1 VDRLEDG
8 DGAGERNG
16 PPPALARPYSWTEGR
31 TEPAVEI
38 AIEARVVSTAEGR
51 DLPPRLT
58 SAAWTITQLCL
69 QPRSVAELAAYLSV
83 PLGVVKVLVAD
94 LVSEG
99 MVHVEATL
107 APDADDA
114 ERRELIERVLS
125 GLRAK

>member
-1 VDRLEDG
+1 MSGTEDG
-8 DGAGERNG
+8 ER
-16 PPPALARPYSWTEGR
+16 PSPALARPYSWTEGR
-31 TEPAVEI
+31 TEPTVDIAV
-38 AIEARVVSTAEGR
+38 EARVVTTPAGR
-51 DLPPRLT
+51 DLPPSLT

-69 QPRSVAELAAYLSV
+69 RPRSVAELAAYLAV

-94 LVSEG
+94 LLAEG

-107 APDADDA
+107 ARDADDA

>member
-1 VDRLEDG
+1 VVDVNDQADR
-8 DGAGERNG
+8 AG

-31 TEPAVEI
+31 TQPSVDIAV
-38 AIEARVVSTAEGR
+38 EARVVTTPAGR

-69 QPRSVAELAAYLSV
+69 QPRSVAELGAYLAV
-83 PLGVVKVLVAD
+83 PLGVVRVLVAD
-94 LVSEG
+94 LVAEG
-99 MVHVEATL
+99 LVHVEATL
-107 APDADDA
+107 AHDADDA

>member
-1 VDRLEDG
+1 MGEG
-8 DGAGERNG
+8 DERAA

-31 TEPAVEI
+31 TEPAVDI
-38 AIEARVVSTAEGR
+38 AIEARVVTTAAGR

-69 QPRSVAELAAYLSV
+69 QPRSVAELAAYLAV

-94 LVSEG
+94 LLADG

-107 APDADDA
+107 APDADLA
-114 ERRELIERVLS
+114 ERRDLIERVLS

>member
-1 VDRLEDG
+1 VGEGDDR
-8 DGAGERNG
+8 AA

-31 TEPAVEI
+31 TEPAVDI
-38 AIEARVVSTAEGR
+38 AIEARVVTTPAGR

-69 QPRSVAELAAYLSV
+69 RPRSVAELAAYLAV

-94 LVSEG
+94 LLADG

-107 APDADDA
+107 APDANTA
-114 ERRELIERVLS
+114 VRRELIERVLS

>member
-1 VDRLEDG
+1 MVDVNDQADR
-8 DGAGERNG
+8 AG

-31 TEPAVEI
+31 TQPSVDIAV
-38 AIEARVVSTAEGR
+38 EARVVTTPAGR

-69 QPRSVAELAAYLSV
+69 QPRSVAELGAYLAV
-83 PLGVVKVLVAD
+83 PLGVVRVLVAD
-94 LVSEG
+94 LVAEG
-99 MVHVEATL
+99 LVHVEATL
-107 APDADDA
+107 AHDADDA

>member
-1 VDRLEDG
+1 MGEGDDR
-8 DGAGERNG
+8 AA

-31 TEPAVEI
+31 TEPAVDI
-38 AIEARVVSTAEGR
+38 AIEARVVTTPAGR

-69 QPRSVAELAAYLSV
+69 QPRSVAELAAYLAV

-94 LVSEG
+94 LLADG

-107 APDADDA
+107 APDANTA
-114 ERRELIERVLS
+114 ERRDLIERVLS